1 MLRMISRVPCLCLA
15 VSPPVTTL
23 VAHVAR
29 AEVRRMMNECVCVCH
44 QIQALRARRQGW
56 SLNVALGPCPANVT
70 VSRYVF
76 RIACVDWAR
85 LDSSLLYSSFA
96 FAYRASRISPR
107 NSRHDKQ
114 NSIGWRC
121 TVTVCAVKC
130 IPSLPQYYRHHPSTP
145 PPLLLGLL
153 EIDLRPA
160 RSRLRVPCFSPAAAG
175 IRASRAV

>member
-15 VSPPVTTL
+15 VSPSVTTL

-44 QIQALRARRQGW
+44 QIQALRARGQGW

-96 FAYRASRISPR
+96 YRASLASAL
-107 NSRHDKQ
+107 
-114 NSIGWRC
+114 
-121 TVTVCAVKC
+121 VTLDTTNKTTPGGVAQLPCAPSSV
-130 IPSLPQYYRHHPSTP
+130 IPAYLSTIDIIR
-145 PPLLLGLL
+145 PPLLH
-153 EIDLRPA
+153 
-160 RSRLRVPCFSPAAAG
+160 FSSDCW
-175 IRASRAV
+175 R